1 MRSEQNR
8 DGDGILIFLAGTV
21 FASLEAA
28 SRLFDVSVLVVG
40 QVDEK
45 AAAKMYAIRGH
56 EYLSRVL
63 PARIP
68 ARSNVLQ

>member
-28 SRLFDVSVLVVG
+28 SRLFDVSVLVV

-45 AAAKMYAIRGH
+45 AAAKI
-56 EYLSRVL
+56 
-63 PARIP
+63 I
-68 ARSNVLQ
+68 

>member
-45 AAAKMYAIRGH
+45 AAAKI
-56 EYLSRVL
+56 
-63 PARIP
+63 I
-68 ARSNVLQ
+68 